1 MSNQTQPIGRIL
13 LKDARLA
20 FPNLFEPTTVAGEGK
35 PRYSATLLLALDHPQ
50 LAEIKKKIDA
60 IAKDKWREKAAGILS
75 GLYKTGK
82 VALHDGDE
90 KAQYDGFPGNM
101 FVAAAAQEN
110 APPAII
116 QPWDGNPRIS
126 QNDIKDSAERAA
138 FMKMA
143 QSKLYAGC
151 YVNASLE
158 FWVQDNQWGKR
169 VNCTL
174 RGVQFLRDGDSFS
187 AGRPADADEFEEVTE
202 GADAD
207 DFA

>member
-1 MSNQTQPIGRIL
+1 MAERNYAMSNANQPIGRIL

-35 PRYSATLLLALDHPQ
+35 PRYSATLLIPADHPQ
-50 LAEIKKKIDA
+50 LEDIKRRIDA
-60 IAKDKWREKAAGILS
+60 IAKEKWREKAASILA

-101 FVAAAAQEN
+101 FIAAASQES
-110 APPAII
+110 APPTVVDQAR
-116 QPWDGNPRIS
+116 NPLTQKS
-126 QNDIKDSAERAA
+126 GKP
-138 FMKMA
+138 
-143 QSKLYAGC
+143 YAGC

-174 RGVQFLRDGDSFS
+174 RGVQFYKDGDSFS
-187 AGRPADADEFEEVTE
+187 AGRPADSDEFEDVTE
-202 GADAD
+202 GAGAE

>member
-1 MSNQTQPIGRIL
+1 MSNTSQPIGRVL

-35 PRYSATLLLALDHPQ
+35 PRYSATLLLPADHPQ
-50 LAEIKKKIDA
+50 LDEIKKKIEA
-60 IAKDKWREKAAGILS
+60 VAKDKWKDKAAGTLS
-75 GLYKTGK
+75 GLYKTAK

-90 KAQYDGFPGNM
+90 KQQYDGFPGNM
-101 FVAAAAQEN
+101 FIAAAAQES
-110 APPAII
+110 APPTVVDQARNALNAKSGK
-116 QPWDGNPRIS
+116 P
-126 QNDIKDSAERAA
+126 
-138 FMKMA
+138 
-143 QSKLYAGC
+143 YAGC

-158 FWVQDNQWGKR
+158 FWAQDNQWGKR

-202 GADAD
+202 GAGAD

>member
-1 MSNQTQPIGRIL
+1 MTTSTQPIGRL
-13 LKDARLA
+13 MLRDARLA

-35 PRYSATLLLALDHPQ
+35 PRYSATLLIPADHPQ
-50 LAEIKKKIDA
+50 LADIKKRIDA
-60 IAKDKWREKAAGILS
+60 IAKEKWREKAPALLA

-101 FVAAAAQEN
+101 FIAAAAQES
-110 APPAII
+110 APPTVVDQAR
-116 QPWDGNPRIS
+116 NPLTAKS
-126 QNDIKDSAERAA
+126 GKP
-138 FMKMA
+138 
-143 QSKLYAGC
+143 YAGC

-174 RGVQFLRDGDSFS
+174 RGIQFLRDGDSFS
-187 AGRPADADEFEEVTE
+187 AGRPADADEFDEVTE
-202 GADAD
+202 GADAS